1 MSSKIRKEQELSLN
15 QIFKDMISNSNI
27 KFGLYSRSNIN
38 KEYFYHRNNILNIL
52 HKITNRMGFK
62 TKIFFLSANYLDIIF
77 TSKKNI
83 KNKFNIYTLSLACL
97 CLAAKFYEL
106 DSIVPQLYYFI
117 KIYYNIIGNKIKI
130 PITVKDL
137 KYAEVFILKL
147 LNYNLNYSTIYD
159 FNSFLF
165 INGILNN
172 QQKFKNS
179 NDKQILERIY
189 KKTRY
194 YMDSILMN
202 NKLLFKYDSLIL
214 AIFIIDKSI
223 KEILV
228 NDYKKM
234 HFNEIMKNIFDF
246 NYEDNEQY
254 QKLIIDEEIKIIF
267 DNNRNNKETIS
278 NNIYKKIEEKKENN
292 NVDKFDKSSFMS
304 SEKNLNLNFD
314 INKIKKIYQKIKICK
329 RIISK
334 EKDVY
339 KTSNNFNLT
348 NIAKKEYINQDN
360 TPNTLRNELNNSI
373 FNQFNQSRE
382 KNLKSQPKIIY
393 SKYTYSGDKYNYTER
408 NTNTNK
414 KNMNSSVECKNKNI
428 NLNKYILTSQ
438 KKRNIYN
445 FKSTGKSYDD
455 NKSIKNLYQK
465 KLIEQKAHENYKT
478 INSYMDILKINTTIK
493 NIVKM
498 NPNERRKEN
507 SIEHKNKNDLQK
519 SNFFKK
525 INYNKLIQNKINK
538 NSSLIK
544 NIENNVNN
552 NISNL
557 NKIDKNIRN
566 KIIFLNNINNYRND
580 NESSQTITAKSRH
593 INILKESN
601 ISKKLNDININSSK
615 EKNIKNFN
623 IYKYQ
628 KNNSKII
635 QIKSNQKLDNRSK
648 NKLSYLLGK
657 QNSILNN
664 TLKEINNSY
673 ANNNRYKNKISLNK
687 DISLNL
693 ALQNNET
700 FDFFKTQKNSF
711 YKIKPDKRKEE
722 IIKNQQDKNFSSK
735 QNSQQEKNFSSSIII
750 NNNTDFNSYNKNMNK
765 ELIQYNNI
773 YKKNKVLDMQSNKF
787 FNFNNRN
794 TVNGF
799 NNTFYK
805 TYLYTQEIENGIRI

>member
-1 MSSKIRKEQELSLN
+1 
-15 QIFKDMISNSNI
+15 
-27 KFGLYSRSNIN
+27 
-38 KEYFYHRNNILNIL
+38 
-52 HKITNRMGFK
+52 
-62 TKIFFLSANYLDIIF
+62 
-77 TSKKNI
+77 
-83 KNKFNIYTLSLACL
+83 
-97 CLAAKFYEL
+97 
-106 DSIVPQLYYFI
+106 
-117 KIYYNIIGNKIKI
+117 
-130 PITVKDL
+130 
-137 KYAEVFILKL
+137 
-147 LNYNLNYSTIYD
+147 
-159 FNSFLF
+159 
-165 INGILNN
+165 
-172 QQKFKNS
+172 
-179 NDKQILERIY
+179 
-189 KKTRY
+189 
-194 YMDSILMN
+194 MDSILMN

-382 KNLKSQPKIIY
+382 KNLKSQQKTIY
-393 SKYTYSGDKYNYTER
+393 SKYTNIIDKYNYTER

-438 KKRNIYN
+438 KKINIYN

-507 SIEHKNKNDLQK
+507 SIEYKNKNDLQK
-519 SNFFKK
+519 SNYFKK

-544 NIENNVNN
+544 NIENN
-552 NISNL
+552 
-557 NKIDKNIRN
+557 D
-566 KIIFLNNINNYRND
+566 II
-580 NESSQTITAKSRH
+580 
-593 INILKESN
+593 
-601 ISKKLNDININSSK
+601 
-615 EKNIKNFN
+615 
-623 IYKYQ
+623 
-628 KNNSKII
+628 
-635 QIKSNQKLDNRSK
+635 
-648 NKLSYLLGK
+648 
-657 QNSILNN
+657 
-664 TLKEINNSY
+664 
-673 ANNNRYKNKISLNK
+673 
-687 DISLNL
+687 
-693 ALQNNET
+693 
-700 FDFFKTQKNSF
+700 
-711 YKIKPDKRKEE
+711 
-722 IIKNQQDKNFSSK
+722 
-735 QNSQQEKNFSSSIII
+735 
-750 NNNTDFNSYNKNMNK
+750 
-765 ELIQYNNI
+765 
-773 YKKNKVLDMQSNKF
+773 
-787 FNFNNRN
+787 
-794 TVNGF
+794 
-799 NNTFYK
+799 
-805 TYLYTQEIENGIRI
+805 